1 MKSIDELSKKFHELQ
16 AEKLQV
22 AREKEVSTMTFS
34 ESNKTGPFLE
44 KAKSSLMAF
53 HEKFGALAFAE
64 MVKIVDKTNL
74 APSALIFSEVGK

>member
-1 MKSIDELSKKFHELQ
+1 
-16 AEKLQV
+16 
-22 AREKEVSTMTFS
+22 MTFS
-34 ESNKTGPFLE
+34 ESNKTAPFLE

-64 MVKIVDKTNL
+64 MVKIVDKANL